1 MGDNAADTTPAQCS
15 SLRKGGYVMLKGN
28 PCKII
33 DMSTSKT
40 GKHGHAKVNMAGV
53 DIFTGKKYEDMSPS
67 THNMMV
73 PVVKREDWQ
82 LMSIDDG
89 FLFLMN
95 DNGDTREDIGEDQV
109 DAEVLDEINKKLEA
123 EEDMQV
129 TILKAVGKE
138 KVVAVKAYNTQ

>member
-1 MGDNAADTTPAQCS
+1 M
-15 SLRKGGYVMLKGN
+15 
-28 PCKII
+28 PCH
-33 DMSTSKT
+33 SVPYFVVVFVFFFFVFFGLQT

>member
-1 MGDNAADTTPAQCS
+1 M
-15 SLRKGGYVMLKGN
+15 
-28 PCKII
+28 
-33 DMSTSKT
+33 
-40 GKHGHAKVNMAGV
+40 